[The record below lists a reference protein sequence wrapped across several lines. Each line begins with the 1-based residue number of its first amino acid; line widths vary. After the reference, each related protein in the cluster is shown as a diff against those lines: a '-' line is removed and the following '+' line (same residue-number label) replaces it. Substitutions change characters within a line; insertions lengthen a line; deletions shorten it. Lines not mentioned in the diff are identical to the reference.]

1 MARRLVGVYNA
12 DGSLRGELQYAFARA
27 RGTAHCALCETTHG
41 KIRRRRDFDR
51 ACAALDAPLELRH
64 RDELDPEQTALV
76 QGRLPCILVV
86 DAHTEFL
93 LGPEELEECAG
104 DPVRL
109 IARINQALTSRP

>member
-1 MARRLVGVYNA
+1 VARRLVGIYNA
-12 DGSLRGELQYAFARA
+12 DGSLRGELQYVLGRA

-64 RDELDPEQTALV
+64 RDELDPEYTAVV
-76 QGRLPCILVV
+76 QGRLPCILIV
-86 DAHTEFL
+86 DTQTEIL
-93 LGPEELEECAG
+93 LGPEELEDCAG

-109 IARINQALTSRP
+109 IELINHALANRR

>member
-1 MARRLVGVYNA
+1 MARQLVGVYNA
-12 DGSLRGELQYAFARA
+12 DGSLRGELQYVLGRV

-64 RDELDPEQTALV
+64 RDELDPDQTAVV

-86 DAHTEFL
+86 DAETEIL
-93 LGPEELEECAG
+93 LGPAELEECAG

-109 IARINQALTSRP
+109 IARINQALINRP